1 MSTYTKETALV
12 VYTHTLKYIHNMS
25 PHKHVIGC
33 KSHDQTPMVYIAAC
47 YVPKTW
53 RKPCKSW
60 NAKALVPYGFL
71 VMTTVGIWWPLS
83 VYCMHSLPLGSH
95 FGDNVWLLVCL
106 LPPTMTWKTSK
117 TLHPSPS
124 PTLTNSWMTPKTS
137 NQGGSIHLCR
147 PESLVY
153 SWCHHWHYWLCF
165 LPSTITKASFA
176 LVVVP
181 ELHNLCWWLLQFLMQ
196 SWLLMVI
203 NRFTQPR
210 VNNLLWLPLEGQTT
224 ALCTS
229 KQTGKGSTCGKS
241 ITQNAPICSFQAVK
255 YSLAASLPNTY

>member
-1 MSTYTKETALV
+1 
-12 VYTHTLKYIHNMS
+12 MS

-47 YVPKTW
+47 YAPKTW

-60 NAKALVPYGFL
+60 NAKALVVYGFL

-153 SWCHHWHYWLCF
+153 PWCQSPLALLAVLSTVNHHKSFICTRGGPRTPQLV
-165 LPSTITKASFA
+165 LTVTTISDAVLTA
-176 LVVVP
+176 
-181 ELHNLCWWLLQFLMQ
+181 WWW
-196 SWLLMVI
+196 S
-203 NRFTQPR
+203 
-210 VNNLLWLPLEGQTT
+210 
-224 ALCTS
+224 
-229 KQTGKGSTCGKS
+229 
-241 ITQNAPICSFQAVK
+241 
-255 YSLAASLPNTY
+255 AASSNRRLTIYFD